1 MSFCCSAVATTDI
14 LLSTY
19 YVPASRSQ
27 QNFVRAVDI
36 LADLQQRA
44 KGSDR
49 PNMSRLVRPTAM
61 RNREVVIC
69 DTPSYVAADMSQ
81 IAVAVATN

>member
-1 MSFCCSAVATTDI
+1 MSYETTDI

-49 PNMSRLVRPTAM
+49 PNMSRLVRPAVV
-61 RNREVVIC
+61 RNREVLFC
-69 DTPSYVAADMSQ
+69 DTPSNVAADMSQ